1 MSSAA
6 QREEASE
13 SYRSTGTEGGVAL
26 KQLAAERLA
35 AHRNRRA
42 VVEGREAQDRR
53 EQAEAQA
60 ATRLQ
65 ARREAARAEGHPDAS
80 RVRDA
85 VAARYQQ
92 SLSYREF
99 LAAESQRA
107 LDKAHAEA
115 EVATRNAKAMAAA
128 QRELLDEI
136 AQWNQAEPAVHTD
149 AEEFFSGTAVSEELL
164 LLEMVEPREDGAA
177 TSAAVIAEGQRKA
190 SESQRASTEV
200 QRARKATRD
209 EASFDFAPAP
219 LPAASSP
226 PAPLQVRLHGE
237 MDLALPTDTFYAP
250 SPRVSARAEELAELD
265 DEIEFRSA
273 PEFEDLVLETQSI
286 PGNIIEFPRQ
296 LVASRKARP
305 RLAEGPLRADG
316 TPEPQLRIFEVEPAQ
331 ISLEPE
337 TPGLSN
343 APEWQGLLLGA
354 GSPAEASASVTP
366 QLETQLQLD
375 QELFAA
381 PLQRRILSAAVDAV
395 FIAAGLAAFSAV
407 AIKIAGQALRS
418 APRPLLGGAAAGT
431 LVIFALLYQLL
442 FCTLNEATPG
452 MRATRIAYCTFSEK
466 NPTRRALRRRVVAT
480 ALAACPLGLGLVWM
494 ALDSDRLGW
503 HDRISHIYPRSY

>member
-6 QREEASE
+6 QREETSE
-13 SYRSTGTEGGVAL
+13 SYQSTGTEGGAVL

-42 VVEGREAQDRR
+42 VVEGREAQARR
-53 EQAEAQA
+53 EQAEEQA
-60 ATRLQ
+60 VIRVQ

-92 SLSYREF
+92 SQSYREF

-115 EVATRNAKAMAAA
+115 EIATRNAKALAAA
-128 QRELLDEI
+128 QRELLDEM
-136 AQWNQAEPAVHTD
+136 AQWPQAESAVPAG
-149 AEEFFSGTAVSEELL
+149 AEELFHEPAMREELP
-164 LLEMVEPREDGAA
+164 LLEMVERREDVLP
-177 TSAAVIAEGQRKA
+177 TSTAVIAEDQRA
-190 SESQRASTEV
+190 TAESQRA
-200 QRARKATRD
+200 RKKARD
-209 EASFDFAPAP
+209 EESFNF
-219 LPAASSP
+219 SSALLSSATMQ
-226 PAPLQVRLHGE
+226 PAPLQVRLHGD
-237 MDLALPTDTFYAP
+237 MDLTLPSDTFYAP
-250 SPRVSARAEELAELD
+250 SPRVPAAAEELAELD
-265 DEIEFRSA
+265 EEIEFRSA
-273 PEFEDLVLETQSI
+273 PEFADLVLETQSI

-337 TPGLSN
+337 TPELSN

-354 GSPAEASASVTP
+354 GSPVEASASVSP
-366 QLETQLQLD
+366 QIESQLQLD
-375 QELFAA
+375 QQLFAA
-381 PLQRRILSAAVDAV
+381 PLQRRILSAALDALCV
-395 FIAAGLAAFSAV
+395 AAGLAAFSAV
-407 AIKIAGQALRS
+407 ALKIAGQALRT
-418 APRPLLGGAAAGT
+418 APRPLLGGAATGT

-452 MRATRIAYCTFSEK
+452 MRATRLAYCTFSEK
-466 NPTRRALRRRVVAT
+466 NPTRRALRRRVLAT

-503 HDRISHIYPRSY
+503 HDRISHMYPRSY

>member
-6 QREEASE
+6 QREETSE
-13 SYRSTGTEGGVAL
+13 SYQSMGTEGGVAL

-42 VVEGREAQDRR
+42 VVEGREAQARR
-53 EQAEAQA
+53 EQAEEQA
-60 ATRLQ
+60 VIRVQ

-80 RVRDA
+80 RVREA

-107 LDKAHAEA
+107 LDKAQAEA

-136 AQWNQAEPAVHTD
+136 AQWNQAEPAVPAD
-149 AEEFFSGTAVSEELL
+149 AGEFFSGTAASEEQP
-164 LLEMVEPREDGAA
+164 LLEVIAPHEDAA
-177 TSAAVIAEGQRKA
+177 AAVTPVPRTSRK
-190 SESQRASTEV
+190 
-200 QRARKATRD
+200 TRD

-219 LPAASSP
+219 LPGAFFP

-250 SPRVSARAEELAELD
+250 SPRVPAGADELAELD
-265 DEIEFRSA
+265 EEIEFRSA
-273 PEFEDLVLETQSI
+273 PEFADLVLETQSI

-316 TPEPQLRIFEVEPAQ
+316 TPEPQLRIFEVETAQ

-337 TPGLSN
+337 TPALSN

-354 GSPAEASASVTP
+354 GSPVEASASVSP
-366 QLETQLQLD
+366 QLESQLQLD
-375 QELFAA
+375 QQLFAA
-381 PLQRRILSAAVDAV
+381 PLQRRILSAALDALCV
-395 FIAAGLAAFSAV
+395 AAGLAAFSAV
-407 AIKIAGQALRS
+407 AIKIAGQALRT

-442 FCTLNEATPG
+442 FCTLNDATPG
-452 MRATRIAYCTFSEK
+452 MRATRLAFCTFSEK
-466 NPTRRALRRRVVAT
+466 NPTRRALRRRVLAT

-494 ALDSDRLGW
+494 VLDSDRLGW